1 MAIFH
6 MSISNVSR
14 AKGSSSCASL
24 AYIAASKV
32 YEERTHQTYSYGRKE
47 RVMKVATLLPDGA
60 PTAYADATQL
70 FNAIEKYEQA
80 SNARTAKKIVV
91 ALPRELSLDE
101 SDEILTNF
109 ISGKLCANGYC
120 ATYAIHNDKDGKNP
134 HAHILVANRA
144 IDSRT
149 GEFERTKT
157 KKVYALDAHGERIP
171 LINKKTGKQKVD
183 KRNRKQWKRVAVA
196 KKNLLDEKEFL
207 LSLRKSWAEECNK
220 HLSQED
226 RIDHR
231 SNAARGIDDIP
242 TIHEGYAARAI
253 EARGDVSERMEI
265 NREIRRKNGLI
276 HRLIDLLKEIRYRAL
291 KTNTERPERPP
302 QHAPESK
309 PQPQPGLFSQIYS
322 RAKKWFT
329 HTPTREVVAPSVVA
343 PEPKLQP
350 VMPPVTPPR
359 TSPVPK
365 HAQDKAKVE
374 PRVVPPA
381 TPSVVK
387 QVPPMR
393 SLAEELAAA
402 KAAAN
407 KQTQTTP
414 KPPTHGLSHRQ

>member
-60 PTAYADATQL
+60 PHAYADATQL

-101 SDEILTNF
+101 SDEILTDF
-109 ISGKLCANGYC
+109 IRDSLCANGYC
-120 ATYAIHNDKDGKNP
+120 ATYAIHRDKDGNNP
-134 HAHILVANRA
+134 HAHILVANRPL
-144 IDSRT
+144 DPKT

-171 LINKKTGKQKVD
+171 LIDKKTGKQKVD
-183 KRNRKQWKRVAVA
+183 KRNRKQWKRIAVA
-196 KKNLLDEKEFL
+196 KSNLLDEKEFL
-207 LSLRKSWAEECNK
+207 VSLRKSWADECNK

-242 TIHEGYAARAI
+242 TIHEGYAARAM
-253 EARGDVSERMEI
+253 EARGDVSDRMEI
-265 NREIRRKNGLI
+265 NRHIRLKNDLI
-276 HRLIDLLKEIRYRAL
+276 HQLVETLKEIRDKVLNA
-291 KTNTERPERPP
+291 NIERLAKHDHEN
-302 QHAPESK
+302 
-309 PQPQPGLFSQIYS
+309 GWVSQIYAT
-322 RAKKWFT
+322 AKKWFT
-329 HTPTREVVAPSVVA
+329 HNRTHEV
-343 PEPKLQP
+343 
-350 VMPPVTPPR
+350 VTPP
-359 TSPVPK
+359 
-365 HAQDKAKVE
+365 DE
-374 PRVVPPA
+374 P
-381 TPSVVK
+381 
-387 QVPPMR
+387 QVPAPKPQPEPPTTPPVVQKVPQVRPPR

-402 KAAAN
+402 QVAAN
-407 KQTQTTP
+407 RQTRVTST
-414 KPPTHGLSHRQ
+414 PPTHELSHRR

>member
-1 MAIFH
+1 

-32 YEERTHQTYSYGRKE
+32 YEERTQQTYSYGRKE

-60 PTAYADATQL
+60 PTAYADAAQL

-120 ATYAIHNDKDGKNP
+120 ATYAIHNDKDGNNP
-134 HAHILVANRA
+134 HAHILVVNRPLNPK
-144 IDSRT
+144 T

-157 KKVYALDAHGERIP
+157 KKVYALDAQGERIP
-171 LINKKTGKQKVD
+171 LIDKKTGKQKVD

-207 LSLRKSWAEECNK
+207 LSLRKSWADECNK

-253 EARGDVSERMEI
+253 EARGEVSERMEI
-265 NREIRRKNGLI
+265 NREICRKNDLI

-291 KTNTERPERPP
+291 KANTERPERQESVPRHVAQP
-302 QHAPESK
+302 KQQPE
-309 PQPQPGLFSQIYS
+309 PGLFSQIFR

-329 HTPTREVVAPSVVA
+329 RTPAPEVVAPPVPHTA
-343 PEPKLQP
+343 PKPQP
-350 VMPPVTPPR
+350 VMPPVTPP
-359 TSPVPK
+359 TTPP
-365 HAQDKAKVE
+365 DE
-374 PRVVPPA
+374 PHVVAPA

-387 QVPPMR
+387 QMPPMR
-393 SLAEELAAA
+393 SLADELAAA

-407 KQTQTTP
+407 KQKQVTA
-414 KPPTHGLSHRQ
+414 PPTHGLSHRR

>member
-60 PTAYADATQL
+60 PHAYADATQL

-91 ALPRELSLDE
+91 ALPRELPLDE
-101 SDEILTNF
+101 SDEILTSF
-109 ISGKLCANGYC
+109 IKSKLCANGYC
-120 ATYAIHNDKDGKNP
+120 ATYAIHNDKDGNNP
-134 HAHILVANRA
+134 HAHILVANRPL
-144 IDSRT
+144 DPKT

-171 LINKKTGKQKVD
+171 LIDKKTGKQKVD
-183 KRNRKQWKRVAVA
+183 KRNRKQWKRIAVA
-196 KKNLLDEKEFL
+196 KSNLLDEKEFL
-207 LSLRKSWAEECNK
+207 VSLRKSWADECNK

-242 TIHEGYAARAI
+242 TIHEGYAARAM

-265 NREIRRKNGLI
+265 NRQIRLKNDLI
-276 HRLIDLLKEIRYRAL
+276 HQFIETLKEIRDKVLNA
-291 KTNTERPERPP
+291 NIERLAKHDHEN
-302 QHAPESK
+302 
-309 PQPQPGLFSQIYS
+309 GWVSQIYAT
-322 RAKKWFT
+322 AKKWFT

-343 PEPKLQP
+343 PEPKPQP

-374 PRVVPPA
+374 PRI
-381 TPSVVK
+381 
-387 QVPPMR
+387 VPPMR

>member
-6 MSISNVSR
+6 LSISNVSR
-14 AKGSSSCASL
+14 AKGSSACASL

-32 YEERTHQTYSYGRKE
+32 YEERTQQTYSYGRKE

-60 PTAYADATQL
+60 PSSFTDAAQL
-70 FNAIEKYEQA
+70 FNAIENYEQA
-80 SNARTAKKIVV
+80 SNALTAKKIVV
-91 ALPRELSLDE
+91 ALPRELSLDV
-101 SDEILTNF
+101 SDEILTDF
-109 ISGKLCANGYC
+109 IRGKLCANGYC
-120 ATYAIHNDKDGKNP
+120 ATYAIHNDKDGSNP
-134 HAHILVANRA
+134 HAHILVANRPLDA
-144 IDSRT
+144 KT
-149 GEFERTKT
+149 GEFERIKT

-171 LINKKTGKQKVD
+171 IIDKKTGKQKVD
-183 KRNRKQWKRVAVA
+183 KRNRKQWKRVAVE
-196 KKNLLDEKEFL
+196 KKNLFDKKEFL
-207 LSLRKSWAEECNK
+207 LELREAWAVECNK
-220 HLSQED
+220 HLSPEQQ
-226 RIDHR
+226 IDHR

-253 EARGDVSERMEI
+253 EARGEVSERMEI
-265 NREIRRKNGLI
+265 NREIRRKNDLI

-291 KTNTERPERPP
+291 KANTERPERPP

-343 PEPKLQP
+343 PEPKPQP

-374 PRVVPPA
+374 PRIVPPA

-393 SLAEELAAA
+393 SLADELAAA

-407 KQTQTTP
+407 KQKQVTA
-414 KPPTHGLSHRQ
+414 PPTHGLSHRR

>member
-60 PTAYADATQL
+60 PHAYADATQL

-91 ALPRELSLDE
+91 ALPRELPLDE
-101 SDEILTNF
+101 SDEILTSF
-109 ISGKLCANGYC
+109 IKSKLCANGYC
-120 ATYAIHNDKDGKNP
+120 ATYAIHNDKDGNNP
-134 HAHILVANRA
+134 HAHILVANRPL
-144 IDSRT
+144 DPKT

-171 LINKKTGKQKVD
+171 LIDKKTGKQKVD
-183 KRNRKQWKRVAVA
+183 KRNRKQWKRVTVA

-242 TIHEGYAARAI
+242 TIHEGYAARAM

-265 NREIRRKNGLI
+265 NRQIRLKNDLI
-276 HRLIDLLKEIRYRAL
+276 HQLIETLKEIRDKVL
-291 KTNTERPERPP
+291 NTNIERLAKHDHEN
-302 QHAPESK
+302 
-309 PQPQPGLFSQIYS
+309 GWVSQIYAT
-322 RAKKWFT
+322 AKKWLT
-329 HTPTREVVAPSVVA
+329 HNRTHEVVAP
-343 PEPKLQP
+343 P
-350 VMPPVTPPR
+350 TPP
-359 TSPVPK
+359 TTPP
-365 HAQDKAKVE
+365 DKPPT
-374 PRVVPPA
+374 PRVPDKKELPVVPTAPA
-381 TPSVVK
+381 PVVQ
-387 QVPPMR
+387 QVPPVRTHR
-393 SLAEELAAA
+393 SLAEEMAAA
-402 KAAAN
+402 QAAAN
-407 KQTQTTP
+407 RQTRVTST
-414 KPPTHGLSHRQ
+414 PPTHGLRHRQ

>member
-60 PTAYADATQL
+60 PTAYADAAQL

-101 SDEILTNF
+101 SDEILTDF
-109 ISGKLCANGYC
+109 IRDNLCANGYC
-120 ATYAIHNDKDGKNP
+120 ATYAIHRDKDGNNP
-134 HAHILVANRA
+134 HAHILVANRQ
-144 IDSRT
+144 INKK
-149 GEFERTKT
+149 GEWSSKRKME
-157 KKVYALDAHGERIP
+157 YALDEKGERIP
-171 LINKKTGKQKVD
+171 LIDKKTGKQKVD
-183 KRNRKQWKRVAVA
+183 KRNRKQWKRISAEQNPLDKKQFLEQLREAWAV
-196 KKNLLDEKEFL
+196 
-207 LSLRKSWAEECNK
+207 ECNK

-242 TIHEGYAARAI
+242 TIHEGYAARAM

-265 NREIRRKNGLI
+265 NRQIRLKNDLI
-276 HRLIDLLKEIRYRAL
+276 HQLIEILKEIRDKVLNA
-291 KTNTERPERPP
+291 NIERLAKHDHEN
-302 QHAPESK
+302 
-309 PQPQPGLFSQIYS
+309 GWVSQIYAT
-322 RAKKWFT
+322 AKKWFT
-329 HTPTREVVAPSVVA
+329 HNRTHEV
-343 PEPKLQP
+343 
-350 VMPPVTPPR
+350 VTPP
-359 TSPVPK
+359 
-365 HAQDKAKVE
+365 DE
-374 PRVVPPA
+374 P
-381 TPSVVK
+381 
-387 QVPPMR
+387 QVPAPKPQPEPPTTPPVVQKVPQVRPHR

-402 KAAAN
+402 QVAAN
-407 KQTQTTP
+407 RQTRVTST
-414 KPPTHGLSHRQ
+414 PPTHELSHRR

>member
-32 YEERTHQTYSYGRKE
+32 YEDRTHQTYSYGRKE

-60 PTAYADATQL
+60 PRAYADATQL

-101 SDEILTNF
+101 SDEILTDF
-109 ISGKLCANGYC
+109 IRDNLCANGYC
-120 ATYAIHNDKDGKNP
+120 ATYAIHNDKDGNNP
-134 HAHILVANRA
+134 HAHILVANRPL
-144 IDSRT
+144 DPKT

-171 LINKKTGKQKVD
+171 LIDKKTGKQKVD
-183 KRNRKQWKRVAVA
+183 KRNRKQWKRIAVA
-196 KKNLLDEKEFL
+196 KSNLLDEKEFL
-207 LSLRKSWAEECNK
+207 VSLRKSWADECNK

-242 TIHEGYAARAI
+242 TIHEGYAARAM

-265 NREIRRKNGLI
+265 NRQIRLKNDLI
-276 HRLIDLLKEIRYRAL
+276 HQLIETLKEIRDKVL
-291 KTNTERPERPP
+291 NTNIERLAKHDHEN
-302 QHAPESK
+302 
-309 PQPQPGLFSQIYS
+309 GWVSQIYAT
-322 RAKKWFT
+322 AKKWLT
-329 HTPTREVVAPSVVA
+329 HNRTHEVVAP
-343 PEPKLQP
+343 P
-350 VMPPVTPPR
+350 TPP
-359 TSPVPK
+359 TTPP
-365 HAQDKAKVE
+365 DKPPT
-374 PRVVPPA
+374 PRVPDKKELPVVPTTPA
-381 TPSVVK
+381 PVVQ

-393 SLAEELAAA
+393 SLADELAAA

-407 KQTQTTP
+407 KQKQVTA
-414 KPPTHGLSHRQ
+414 PPTQGLSHRR

>member
-60 PTAYADATQL
+60 PHAYADAAQL

-101 SDEILTNF
+101 SDEILTDF
-109 ISGKLCANGYC
+109 IRDNLCANGYC
-120 ATYAIHNDKDGKNP
+120 ATYAIHNDKDGNNP
-134 HAHILVANRA
+134 HAHILVANRPL
-144 IDSRT
+144 DPKT

-157 KKVYALDAHGERIP
+157 KKVYALDAQGERIP
-171 LINKKTGKQKVD
+171 LIDKKTGKQKVD

-196 KKNLLDEKEFL
+196 KKNLLDEKDFL
-207 LSLRKSWAEECNK
+207 ISLRKSWAEECNK

-242 TIHEGYAARAI
+242 TIHEGYAARAM
-253 EARGDVSERMEI
+253 EARGDVSDRMEI
-265 NREIRRKNGLI
+265 NRHIRLKNDLI
-276 HRLIDLLKEIRYRAL
+276 HQLIETLKEIRDRVLNA
-291 KTNTERPERPP
+291 NIERLAKHDHEN
-302 QHAPESK
+302 
-309 PQPQPGLFSQIYS
+309 GWVSQIYAT
-322 RAKKWFT
+322 AKKWFT
-329 HTPTREVVAPSVVA
+329 HNRTHEV
-343 PEPKLQP
+343 
-350 VMPPVTPPR
+350 VTPPDEPQAP
-359 TSPVPK
+359 TPK
-365 HAQDKAKVE
+365 PQPE
-374 PRVVPPA
+374 PPTTPP
-381 TPSVVK
+381 VVK
-387 QVPPMR
+387 QVPQVRPPR

-402 KAAAN
+402 QAATN
-407 KQTQTTP
+407 RQTRVTST
-414 KPPTHGLSHRQ
+414 PPTHELSHRR

>member
-6 MSISNVSR
+6 LSISNVSR
-14 AKGSSSCASL
+14 AKGSSACASL

-32 YEERTHQTYSYGRKE
+32 YEERTQQTYSYGRKE

-60 PTAYADATQL
+60 PNSFTDAAQL
-70 FNAIEKYEQA
+70 FNAIENYEQA
-80 SNARTAKKIVV
+80 SNALTAKKIVV
-91 ALPRELSLDE
+91 ALPRELSLDV
-101 SDEILTNF
+101 SDEILTDF
-109 ISGKLCANGYC
+109 IRGKLCANGYC
-120 ATYAIHNDKDGKNP
+120 ATYAIHNDKDGSNP
-134 HAHILVANRA
+134 HAHILVANRPLDA
-144 IDSRT
+144 KT
-149 GEFERTKT
+149 GEFERIKT

-171 LINKKTGKQKVD
+171 IIDKKTGKQKVD
-183 KRNRKQWKRVAVA
+183 KRNRKQWKRVAVE
-196 KKNLLDEKEFL
+196 KKNLFDKKEFL
-207 LSLRKSWAEECNK
+207 LELREAWAVECNK
-220 HLSQED
+220 HLSPEQQ
-226 RIDHR
+226 IDHR

-291 KTNTERPERPP
+291 KANTERPERPP

-343 PEPKLQP
+343 PEPKPQP

-374 PRVVPPA
+374 PRIVPPA

>member
-60 PTAYADATQL
+60 PHAYADATQL

-101 SDEILTNF
+101 SDEILTDF
-109 ISGKLCANGYC
+109 IRDNLCANGYC
-120 ATYAIHNDKDGKNP
+120 ATYAIHRDKDGNNP
-134 HAHILVANRA
+134 HAHILVANRPL
-144 IDSRT
+144 DPKT

-157 KKVYALDAHGERIP
+157 KKVYTLDAHGERIP
-171 LINKKTGKQKVD
+171 LIDKKTGKQKVD
-183 KRNRKQWKRVAVA
+183 KRNRKQWKRVTVA

-242 TIHEGYAARAI
+242 TIHEGYAARAM
-253 EARGDVSERMEI
+253 EARGDVSDRMEI
-265 NREIRRKNGLI
+265 NRHIRLKNDLI
-276 HRLIDLLKEIRYRAL
+276 HQLIETLKEIRDKVLNA
-291 KTNTERPERPP
+291 NIERLAKHDHENGWVSQIYATAKKWLTHNRTHEVVTPP
-302 QHAPESK
+302 DEPQVPAPK
-309 PQPQPGLFSQIYS
+309 PQPEP
-322 RAKKWFT
+322 
-329 HTPTREVVAPSVVA
+329 PTT
-343 PEPKLQP
+343 
-350 VMPPVTPPR
+350 PPVVQKVPQVRPP
-359 TSPVPK
+359 
-365 HAQDKAKVE
+365 
-374 PRVVPPA
+374 
-381 TPSVVK
+381 
-387 QVPPMR
+387 R

-402 KAAAN
+402 QVAAN
-407 KQTQTTP
+407 RQTRVTST
-414 KPPTHGLSHRQ
+414 PPTHELSHRR

>member
-60 PTAYADATQL
+60 PHAYADATQL

-91 ALPRELSLDE
+91 ALPRELPLDE
-101 SDEILTNF
+101 SDEILTSF
-109 ISGKLCANGYC
+109 IKSKLCANGYC
-120 ATYAIHNDKDGKNP
+120 ATYAIHNDKDGNNP
-134 HAHILVANRA
+134 HAHILVANRPL
-144 IDSRT
+144 DPKT

-171 LINKKTGKQKVD
+171 LIDKKTGQQKVD
-183 KRNRKQWKRVAVA
+183 KRNRKQWKRVTVA
-196 KKNLLDEKEFL
+196 KKNLLDEKDFL
-207 LSLRKSWAEECNK
+207 ISLRKSWAEECNK

-242 TIHEGYAARAI
+242 TIHEGYAARAM

-265 NREIRRKNGLI
+265 NRQIRLKNDLI
-276 HRLIDLLKEIRYRAL
+276 HQLVETLKEIRDKVLNA
-291 KTNTERPERPP
+291 NIERLAKHDHEN
-302 QHAPESK
+302 
-309 PQPQPGLFSQIYS
+309 GWVSQIYAT
-322 RAKKWFT
+322 AKKWFT
-329 HTPTREVVAPSVVA
+329 HNRTHEV
-343 PEPKLQP
+343 
-350 VMPPVTPPR
+350 VTPP
-359 TSPVPK
+359 TPPTTPP
-365 HAQDKAKVE
+365 DKPPT
-374 PRVVPPA
+374 PRVPDKKELPVVPTAPA
-381 TPSVVK
+381 PVVQ
-387 QVPPMR
+387 QVPQVRPPR

-402 KAAAN
+402 QAAAN
-407 KQTQTTP
+407 KQKQVTA
-414 KPPTHGLSHRQ
+414 PPTHELSHRR